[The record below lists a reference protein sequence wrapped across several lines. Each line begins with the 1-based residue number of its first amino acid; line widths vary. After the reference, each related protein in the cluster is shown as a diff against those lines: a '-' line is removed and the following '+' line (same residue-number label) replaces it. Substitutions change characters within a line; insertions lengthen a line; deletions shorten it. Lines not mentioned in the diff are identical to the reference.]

1 MTRLLPC
8 LCLVATI
15 AQATT
20 SVDSPPT
27 IGNGTPADV
36 ELGATRIAVAT
47 ATATSP
53 TARADAAGATAGSTT
68 LRAGA
73 NATPAASAAPAANS
87 APAATGAQRA
97 APLVITDDTGKT
109 VTLSAIPTRVVS
121 LAPGATEMLFAAGAG
136 KHVIATVE
144 YSDEPPAAKQVPRI
158 GDVVAIDME
167 RLVALRPEVAVVW
180 PGGGNPAQIEEI
192 SRMHIPMYRQ
202 QVNSLA
208 DIASSLRRLGALA
221 GTRNVAEQAAQKI
234 ETRLATL
241 TRTYGSSQHPSVL
254 MEVWN
259 HPFYTVGGT
268 HLMSDALRICGARNV
283 FGDLKELGPV
293 IDVEAI
299 VARDPDII
307 VAAAPPGA
315 GAEWLADWKRFTTLR
330 AVRNGNLIAFEDQR
344 LTRLGPSVIDAT
356 EALCKALAKA
366 R

>member
-1 MTRLLPC
+1 MKQALLFAGIMLNVLASTAAAPAPTSSSA
-8 LCLVATI
+8 VGP
-15 AQATT
+15 ATT
-20 SVDSPPT
+20 ATGSPPT
-27 IGNGTPADV
+27 IGN
-36 ELGATRIAVAT
+36 
-47 ATATSP
+47 
-53 TARADAAGATAGSTT
+53 
-68 LRAGA
+68 
-73 NATPAASAAPAANS
+73 ATPAATVAPR
-87 APAATGAQRA
+87 T

-109 VTLSAIPTRVVS
+109 VTLPAIPTRIVS

-202 QVNSLA
+202 QVNTLA
-208 DIASSLRRLGALA
+208 DIAGSLRRLGALA
-221 GTRNVAEQAAQKI
+221 GTRDLAEQAAQKI

-241 TRTYGSSQHPSVL
+241 TRTYGSGHHPSVL

-293 IDVEAI
+293 IDVEAV

-366 R
+366 H